1 MTAAGTWLR
10 LSYAAPGAV
19 LAFVGIPVYVLLPK
33 FYTDVVG
40 ANVTLVGL
48 LLVLLRLVDG
58 LTDPA
63 IGTLSDRTRTRWGR
77 RRVWIVVGSFPLAL
91 ALYMALVPPE
101 LGPTAAAVWFGG
113 SLALLYLS
121 WTAVAVPYE
130 ALGLELSDDYDERTS
145 ILGWRDAAVILG
157 TLAAAAA
164 PVVIQ
169 RAAGWGAVGPDERK
183 TYWVLALCY
192 APLVPLSCLFC
203 ARFVPERAPRPAGGR
218 FRWRELTRNGP
229 FVVLLISYTVAAIGS
244 NLPAVL
250 LPYYVKYVLGSE
262 QAAGFL
268 LLYFFVGAGLL
279 PMWVWISQR
288 TDKRPA
294 WIAAMLVNT
303 GAFAGVFFLGPG
315 DTVAYGVLVAL
326 SGVGFGGTLVIPSAL
341 QADVADYDELR
352 RGQRQEGQLLG
363 AWSVARKFA
372 AAAGVG
378 AALPLLDVAG
388 YVPNAEAQDPA
399 VLLTLRCC
407 YCLVPVALNLVA
419 IAIAWRYPL
428 TRERHAR
435 IKRLLD
441 RRRAWREARHA

>member
-1 MTAAGTWLR
+1 MSPADVWLR
-10 LSYAAPGAV
+10 ACYAAPGFV

-40 ANVTLVGL
+40 ANVALVGV
-48 LLVLLRLVDG
+48 LLVVLRLADG
-58 LTDPA
+58 ITDPA
-63 IGTLSDRTRTRWGR
+63 IGTLSDRTQSRWGR
-77 RRVWIVVGSFPLAL
+77 RRVWIVAGSLPLA
-91 ALYMALVPPE
+91 ASLYLVLVPPE
-101 LGPTAAAVWFGG
+101 LGPTAAALWFGG
-113 SLALLYLS
+113 SLAVLYLS

-130 ALGLELSDDYDERTS
+130 ALGLELSEDYDARTAL
-145 ILGWRDAAVILG
+145 LGWRDSAVIVG

-169 RAAGWGAVGPDERK
+169 RAAGWGGSGPDERN
-183 TYWVLALCY
+183 TYWVLALIY
-192 APLVPLSCLFC
+192 APLVPLACFVC
-203 ARFVPERAPRPAGGR
+203 ARFVPERAPRPPGGR
-218 FRWRELTRNGP
+218 FRWRALAANRP
-229 FVVLLISYTVAAIGS
+229 FMILLLSYTVAAIGS

-250 LPYYVKYVLGSE
+250 LPFYVKYVLGSE

-268 LLYFFVGAGLL
+268 LLYFCVGAGLL

-294 WIAAMLVNT
+294 WVGAMLVNT
-303 GAFAGVFFLGPG
+303 GAFAGVFFLGAG
-315 DTVAYGVLVAL
+315 DTVGYGILVAL

-352 RGQRQEGQLLG
+352 RGHRQEGQLLG

-378 AALPLLDVAG
+378 VALPLLDLAG
-388 YVPNAEAQDPA
+388 YVPNAEVQSPR
-399 VLLTLRCC
+399 VLLTLRAC
-407 YCLVPVALNLVA
+407 YCLVPVGLNLIA
-419 IAIAWRYPL
+419 IAIACYYPL

-435 IKRLLD
+435 VARLLA
-441 RRRAWREARHA
+441 RRRARAEARGA